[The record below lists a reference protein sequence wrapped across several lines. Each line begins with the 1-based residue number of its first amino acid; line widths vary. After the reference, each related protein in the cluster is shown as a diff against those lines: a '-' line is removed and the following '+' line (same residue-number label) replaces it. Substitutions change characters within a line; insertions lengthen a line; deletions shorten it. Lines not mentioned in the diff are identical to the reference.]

1 MGNARIAGRYAKSL
15 LDLCIEKN
23 QLDNTA
29 ADMQCLH
36 QAFTESRE
44 LRNLLSSPVVKSDAK
59 SAVLEKV
66 FGKSLSPFTMAF
78 IRLLTDKRREHY
90 LGEVAESFHRQLLA
104 YRGIV
109 RAEVVSAVK
118 LDEQTRAKLLQQATL
133 IAGCNVELTE
143 RIDAELL
150 GGFRLKVGDRL
161 IDGAVSSSLS
171 QLRRNFEDNP
181 YVADF

>member
-36 QAFTESRE
+36 QAFTGSRE

-66 FGKSLSPFTMAF
+66 FGKSVSPFTMAF

-118 LDEQTRAKLLQQATL
+118 LDEQTRAKLLQQATA

-161 IDGAVSSSLS
+161 IDGAVSSSLNH
-171 QLRRNFEDNP
+171 LRRNFEDNP